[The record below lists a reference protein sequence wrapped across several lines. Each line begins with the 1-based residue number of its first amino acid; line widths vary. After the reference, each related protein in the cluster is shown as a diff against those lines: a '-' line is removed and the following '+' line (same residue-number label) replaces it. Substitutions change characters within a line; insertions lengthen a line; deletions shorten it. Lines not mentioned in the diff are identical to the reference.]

1 MKKYYF
7 LLLLCCLV
15 FSQNNFAQQ
24 NTLSIPLEKALNQK
38 GNNNTYYKIN
48 IILRNQ
54 ADVDSLNYMLNKNKV
69 AVKSRPEIVCTFLNQ
84 KAKQTQ
90 HDIIRF
96 INESDKDAYTTLR
109 SLWIVNMIVV
119 EAKPELIQQLAQ
131 RSDIEFIDLDNSI
144 LINPVE
150 PPIKSTSSSKALNGK
165 EQGLVAINAP
175 AMWAM
180 GYTGRGRIAGS
191 IDTGVWPN
199 HPAIRN
205 NFLGNYLPLSQTWY
219 GYHSDIPVDKD
230 GSHGTHTVGTEMG
243 LDRNTQDTIGVAFN
257 AFFIATDPVAT
268 SIATVK
274 PLSAFLAG
282 FQWLLNPD
290 GDTATTD
297 DIPDVLNNSWGYTV
311 PTDTLLCNSFITQMF
326 AAIEAAGVALVFSA
340 GNEGPAA
347 QTIPYPQHVV
357 SNEVSPFTV
366 GSINGNTAAYPIS
379 SFSSRGPTI
388 CDVQGSLKIKPEVVA
403 PGENVRSCVGQ
414 NTYDTYSGTSMA
426 GPHATGAVLLLKE
439 AFPNVTGHDIL
450 YALYMTAHDLG
461 VAGEDNTYGRGII
474 DVFAAFNYLSQSHT
488 PTPPL
493 SQTYDIAIKEI
504 INPNLSYYCTKTF
517 SPKIVI
523 ANLGDSSLHSAKIF
537 YRLNNEA
544 EQQIH
549 WIGNLSKNQID
560 TITLPQITALS
571 AGDYELN
578 VNIKNDSNTIEYN
591 KFNNN
596 RVYRFNIRP
605 EKSLPFFEGFESIT
619 LKQAGWIIDN
629 PDIKITWDTIS
640 TGGIQGS
647 NQSMYIDLLNYSG
660 APYQKDGAIS
670 PLFVIPDSV
679 SITLKFKLA
688 YFNVNARDSLS
699 ILASDNCGSTFAY
712 QLYKKG
718 GNDLASTSF
727 PSGLKPTVSSDWRLE
742 TVNISQIKNKTVL
755 LKIESTNDNG
765 NDIYIDNLYIYAGT
779 NVYVPS
785 VEADTKIKVY
795 PNPFNS
801 IVNIEFKDINA
812 SDILISVCDILGKE
826 VKHLSIANQKEG
838 SISIDLQNFQSGV
851 YFVRFNNQ
859 SSNKFFK
866 IIKK

>member
-1 MKKYYF
+1 MKTYSF

-24 NTLSIPLEKALNQK
+24 NTLSVPLEKAINQK
-38 GNNNTYYKIN
+38 GNDNTYYKIN
-48 IILRNQ
+48 IIMRNQ
-54 ADVDSLNYMLNKNKV
+54 ADIDSLNYVLNKNKV
-69 AVKSRPEIVCTFLNQ
+69 LASNRPEIVRNFLNKKANETQQ
-84 KAKQTQ
+84 K
-90 HDIIRF
+90 IIQYIKAF
-96 INESDKDAYTTLR
+96 DHNAFV
-109 SLWIVNMIVV
+109 SLQSFWIINMIVV
-119 EAKPELIQQLAQ
+119 EAKPDLIQNLAQ
-131 RSDIEFIDLDNSI
+131 RSDIELIDLDNSRI
-144 LINPVE
+144 VNPID

-205 NFLGNYLPLSQTWY
+205 NFLGNYLPLSQTWF
-219 GYHSDIPVDKD
+219 GYDSDIPVDKTYD
-230 GSHGTHTVGTEMG
+230 HGTHTVGTEMG
-243 LDRNTQDTIGVAFN
+243 LDRSTHDTIGVAYN

-268 SIATVK
+268 DISQVK
-274 PLSAFLAG
+274 PLSAFLSG

-290 GDTATTD
+290 GDTATTND
-297 DIPDVLNNSWGYTV
+297 VPDVLNNSWGYTV
-311 PTDTLLCNSFITQMF
+311 PTDTLLCNSFISQMF
-326 AAIEAAGVALVFSA
+326 NAIEAAGIALVFSA
-340 GNEGPAA
+340 GNAGPNA
-347 QTIPYPQHVV
+347 QTISYPQHVV
-357 SNEVSPFTV
+357 LNEVNPFTV
-366 GSINGNTAAYPIS
+366 GSIDGNTAAYPIS

-403 PGENVRSCVGQ
+403 PGQDVRSCVGQ
-414 NTYDTYSGTSMA
+414 NAYDVYSGTSMA
-426 GPHATGAVLLLKE
+426 GPHVTGAVLLLKE
-439 AFPNVTGHDIL
+439 AFPNVSGHDIL

-474 DVFAAFNYLSQSHT
+474 DVLAAFNYLSQTNT

-493 SQTYDIAIKEI
+493 AQTHDIAIKEI

-517 SPKIVI
+517 LPKIVI
-523 ANLGDSSLHSAKIF
+523 SNLGDSNLHSAKIY

-560 TITLPQITALS
+560 TVTLPQITALS
-571 AGDYELN
+571 EGEYELN
-578 VNIKNDSNTIEYN
+578 VKIVNDSNTIEYN

-605 EKSLPFFEGFESIT
+605 EKSLPFFEGFESTT

-629 PDIKITWDTIS
+629 PDMKTTWDTTN
-640 TGGIQGS
+640 TGGISGS
-647 NQSMYIDLLNYSG
+647 NQSMYIDLLNYQG

-670 PLFVIPDSV
+670 PLFVIPDSSSV
-679 SITLKFKLA
+679 TLKFQLA
-688 YFNVNARDSLS
+688 YFYVNARDTLS
-699 ILASDNCGSTFAY
+699 ISASDNCGSTFAY
-712 QLYKKG
+712 LLYKKG
-718 GNDLASTSF
+718 GDVLATTHTPSALTPTSA
-727 PSGLKPTVSSDWRLE
+727 SDWRQE
-742 TVNISQIKNKTVL
+742 TIDISQIKNKTVL

-765 NDIYIDNLYIYAGT
+765 NSIYIDNLYIYAGT
-779 NVYVPS
+779 NVYVPFI
-785 VEADTKIKVY
+785 EATTKIKVY

-812 SDILISVCDILGKE
+812 SDISISVCDMLGKE
-826 VKHLSIANQKEG
+826 VKHLSLANQKEG
-838 SISIDLQNFQSGV
+838 NISIDLQNFPSGV